1 MILCTYTSPRTFPL
15 IIVIITLSPPSS
27 FQLSALPLNNNLYP
41 AASSTSTSGQP
52 SISGRSSSRPKS
64 TPQFSSGNR
73 DREDM
78 VNYSAS
84 TTGVPASSST
94 KTGKLFRVI
103 YPYKPQQSDEL
114 QLTVGDILTVTMQC
128 DDGWFVGHSTLS
140 GSYGTFPGNYVQP
153 IT

>member
-1 MILCTYTSPRTFPL
+1 
-15 IIVIITLSPPSS
+15 
-27 FQLSALPLNNNLYP
+27 
-41 AASSTSTSGQP
+41 
-52 SISGRSSSRPKS
+52 
-64 TPQFSSGNR
+64 
-73 DREDM
+73 M
-78 VNYSAS
+78 VSYSAS
-84 TTGVPASSST
+84 TTGVPAASSSSA